1 MNNEET
7 IVMKPQNNNNKAEQT
22 EKVEATTAQ
31 KSNKVKQIVTTAAA
45 GIVGGVVGAGAAYA
59 ADGMSH
65 GKEIEEQK
73 PEDEAQPADEVQKPT
88 DEAQTAEVSNASTA
102 EASQDEQQVEPQ
114 VEAVEA
120 KADDTASEG
129 PDYTN
134 LNNANPMTPNPEV
147 EVAVDESSNDDA
159 NGVQVLGVYDVPG
172 ENGQNMQAAV
182 LTNGEEYAVVADI
195 DGDGVADV
203 LGVDENHTQQIEEYE
218 VYDISNECVQM
229 SNFQNAVDYEQQQ
242 QEQETFVYNANDDLS
257 EDYNNH
263 ADINYEA

>member
-7 IVMKPQNNNNKAEQT
+7 IVMKPQNNNKAEQT
-22 EKVEATTAQ
+22 ENVETTTAQ
-31 KSNKVKQIVTTAAA
+31 KSNKVKPIVTTAAA

-65 GKEIEEQK
+65 GKEFEEQK
-73 PEDEAQPADEVQKPT
+73 PE

-102 EASQDEQQVEPQ
+102 EASQDKQQVEPQ
-114 VEAVEA
+114 VEAVET

-147 EVAVDESSNDDA
+147 EAVVDESSNDDA

-172 ENGQNMQAAV
+172 ENGQNTQAAV

>member
-7 IVMKPQNNNNKAEQT
+7 IVMKPQNNNKAEQT
-22 EKVEATTAQ
+22 ENVEATTAQ
-31 KSNKVKQIVTTAAA
+31 KSNKVKPIVTTAAA

-73 PEDEAQPADEVQKPT
+73 PEDEAQ
-88 DEAQTAEVSNASTA
+88 TAEVSNASTA
-102 EASQDEQQVEPQ
+102 EASQDKQQVEPQ
-114 VEAVEA
+114 VEAVET

-129 PDYTN
+129 LDYTN

-147 EVAVDESSNDDA
+147 EAVVDESSNDDA

-172 ENGQNMQAAV
+172 ENGQNTQAAV

>member
-7 IVMKPQNNNNKAEQT
+7 IVMKPQNNNKAEQT
-22 EKVEATTAQ
+22 ENVEATTAQ
-31 KSNKVKQIVTTAAA
+31 KSNKVKPIVTTAAA

-73 PEDEAQPADEVQKPT
+73 PEDEAQ
-88 DEAQTAEVSNASTA
+88 TAEVSNASTA
-102 EASQDEQQVEPQ
+102 EASQDKQQVEPQ
-114 VEAVEA
+114 VEAVET

-129 PDYTN
+129 LDYTN

-147 EVAVDESSNDDA
+147 EAVVDESSNDDA

-172 ENGQNMQAAV
+172 ENGQNTQAAV

-203 LGVDENHTQQIEEYE
+203 LGVDENHTQQKEEYE

>member
-59 ADGMSH
+59 ADGLSH

-73 PEDEAQPADEVQKPT
+73 PE

-102 EASQDEQQVEPQ
+102 EASQDKQQVEPQ
-114 VEAVEA
+114 VEAVET

-147 EVAVDESSNDDA
+147 EAVVDESSNDDA

-172 ENGQNMQAAV
+172 ENGQNTQAAV

-218 VYDISNECVQM
+218 VYDISNECVQI

>member
-31 KSNKVKQIVTTAAA
+31 KSNKVKQTVTTAAA

-59 ADGMSH
+59 ADGMNH

-73 PEDEAQPADEVQKPT
+73 SA

-120 KADDTASEG
+120 KVDDTASEG

-134 LNNANPMTPNPEV
+134 LNNANPVTPNPEV
-147 EVAVDESSNDDA
+147 EAVADESSNDDA

>member
-7 IVMKPQNNNNKAEQT
+7 IVMKPQYNNKAEQT

-45 GIVGGVVGAGAAYA
+45 GIVGGVVGAGAGAAYA
-59 ADGMSH
+59 ADGMNH

-73 PEDEAQPADEVQKPT
+73 PA

>member
-7 IVMKPQNNNNKAEQT
+7 IVMKPQYNNNKAEQT

-45 GIVGGVVGAGAAYA
+45 GIVGGVVGAGAGAAYA
-59 ADGMSH
+59 ADGMNH

-73 PEDEAQPADEVQKPT
+73 PEDEAQPA

-120 KADDTASEG
+120 KVDDTASEG

-134 LNNANPMTPNPEV
+134 LNNANPVTPNPEV
-147 EVAVDESSNDDA
+147 EAVVDESSNDDA
-159 NGVQVLGVYDVPG
+159 NGVQVLGVYDVQG

>member
-7 IVMKPQNNNNKAEQT
+7 IVMKPQNNNKAEQT
-22 EKVEATTAQ
+22 ENVEATTAQ
-31 KSNKVKQIVTTAAA
+31 KSNKVKPIVTTAAA

-73 PEDEAQPADEVQKPT
+73 PEDEAQ
-88 DEAQTAEVSNASTA
+88 TAEVSNASTA
-102 EASQDEQQVEPQ
+102 EASQDKQQVEPQ
-114 VEAVEA
+114 VEAVET

-134 LNNANPMTPNPEV
+134 LNNANPMTPNPVV
-147 EVAVDESSNDDA
+147 EAVVDESSNDDA

>member
-73 PEDEAQPADEVQKPT
+73 PEDEAQ
-88 DEAQTAEVSNASTA
+88 TAEVSNASTA
-102 EASQDEQQVEPQ
+102 EASQDKQQVEPQ

-120 KADDTASEG
+120 KVDDTASEG

-134 LNNANPMTPNPEV
+134 LNNANPVTPNPEV
-147 EVAVDESSNDDA
+147 EAIADESSNDDA

-195 DGDGVADV
+195 DGDGVADA

>member
-7 IVMKPQNNNNKAEQT
+7 IVMKPQNNNKAEQT
-22 EKVEATTAQ
+22 ENVETTTAQ
-31 KSNKVKQIVTTAAA
+31 KSNKVKPIVTTAAA

-73 PEDEAQPADEVQKPT
+73 PEDEAQ
-88 DEAQTAEVSNASTA
+88 TAEVSNASTA
-102 EASQDEQQVEPQ
+102 EASQDKQQVGPQ
-114 VEAVEA
+114 VEAVET

-147 EVAVDESSNDDA
+147 EAVVDESSNDDA

-172 ENGQNMQAAV
+172 ENGQNTQAAV

>member
-7 IVMKPQNNNNKAEQT
+7 IVMKPQNNNKAEQT
-22 EKVEATTAQ
+22 ENVEATTAQ
-31 KSNKVKQIVTTAAA
+31 KSNKVKPIVTTAA

-73 PEDEAQPADEVQKPT
+73 PEDEAQ
-88 DEAQTAEVSNASTA
+88 TAEVSNASTA
-102 EASQDEQQVEPQ
+102 EASQDKQQVEPQ
-114 VEAVEA
+114 VEAVET

-147 EVAVDESSNDDA
+147 EAVVDESSNDDA

>member
-7 IVMKPQNNNNKAEQT
+7 IVMKPQNNNKAEQT
-22 EKVEATTAQ
+22 ENVETTTAQ
-31 KSNKVKQIVTTAAA
+31 KSNKVKPIVTTAAA

-73 PEDEAQPADEVQKPT
+73 PEDEAQ
-88 DEAQTAEVSNASTA
+88 TAEVSNASTA
-102 EASQDEQQVEPQ
+102 EASQDKQQVEPQ
-114 VEAVEA
+114 VEAVET

-147 EVAVDESSNDDA
+147 EAVVDESSNDDA

-172 ENGQNMQAAV
+172 ENGQNTQAAV

-263 ADINYEA
+263 ADINDEA

>member
-7 IVMKPQNNNNKAEQT
+7 IVMKPQNNNKAEQT
-22 EKVEATTAQ
+22 ENVEATTAQ

-59 ADGMSH
+59 ADGMNH

-73 PEDEAQPADEVQKPT
+73 PE

-120 KADDTASEG
+120 KVDDTASEG

-134 LNNANPMTPNPEV
+134 LNNANPVTPNPEV
-147 EVAVDESSNDDA
+147 EAVADESSNDDA

>member
-59 ADGMSH
+59 ADSMSH

-73 PEDEAQPADEVQKPT
+73 PEDEAQPA

-134 LNNANPMTPNPEV
+134 LNNANPVTPNSGV
-147 EVAVDESSNDDA
+147 EAVVDESSNDDA

-172 ENGQNMQAAV
+172 ENGQNTQAAV

-242 QEQETFVYNANDDLS
+242 QQETFVYNANDDLS

>member
-7 IVMKPQNNNNKAEQT
+7 IVMKPQNNNKAEQT
-22 EKVEATTAQ
+22 ENVETTTAQ
-31 KSNKVKQIVTTAAA
+31 KSNKVKPIVTTAAA

-73 PEDEAQPADEVQKPT
+73 PEDEAQ
-88 DEAQTAEVSNASTA
+88 TAEVSNASTA
-102 EASQDEQQVEPQ
+102 EASQDKQQVEPQ
-114 VEAVEA
+114 VEAVET

-147 EVAVDESSNDDA
+147 EAVVDESSNDDA

-172 ENGQNMQAAV
+172 ENGQNTQAAV

>member
-7 IVMKPQNNNNKAEQT
+7 IVMKPQNNNKAEQT
-22 EKVEATTAQ
+22 ENVEATTAQ
-31 KSNKVKQIVTTAAA
+31 KSNKVKPIVTTAAA

-73 PEDEAQPADEVQKPT
+73 PEDEAQ
-88 DEAQTAEVSNASTA
+88 TAEVSNASTA
-102 EASQDEQQVEPQ
+102 EASQDKQQVEPQ
-114 VEAVEA
+114 VEAVET

-134 LNNANPMTPNPEV
+134 LNNANPMTSNSEV
-147 EVAVDESSNDDA
+147 EAVVDESSNDDA

-172 ENGQNMQAAV
+172 ENGQNTQAAV

-242 QEQETFVYNANDDLS
+242 QEQETFVYNANDDFS

>member
-7 IVMKPQNNNNKAEQT
+7 IVMKPKNNNNKAEQT

-59 ADGMSH
+59 ADGMNH

-73 PEDEAQPADEVQKPT
+73 PEDEAQ
-88 DEAQTAEVSNASTA
+88 TAEVSNTSTA

-134 LNNANPMTPNPEV
+134 LNNANPVTPNPEV
-147 EVAVDESSNDDA
+147 EAVVDESSNDDA

>member
-7 IVMKPQNNNNKAEQT
+7 IVMKPQNNNKAEQT
-22 EKVEATTAQ
+22 ENVEATTAQ

-59 ADGMSH
+59 ADGMNH

-73 PEDEAQPADEVQKPT
+73 PE

-102 EASQDEQQVEPQ
+102 EASQDKQQVGPQ
-114 VEAVEA
+114 VEAVET

-147 EVAVDESSNDDA
+147 EAVVDESSNDDA

-172 ENGQNMQAAV
+172 ENGQNTQAAV

>member
-73 PEDEAQPADEVQKPT
+73 PA

-114 VEAVEA
+114 IEAVEA

>member
-7 IVMKPQNNNNKAEQT
+7 IVMKPQNNNKAEQT
-22 EKVEATTAQ
+22 ENVEATTAQ
-31 KSNKVKQIVTTAAA
+31 KSNKVKPIVTTAAA

-73 PEDEAQPADEVQKPT
+73 PEDEE
-88 DEAQTAEVSNASTA
+88 QTAEVSNASTA
-102 EASQDEQQVEPQ
+102 EASQDKQQVEPQ
-114 VEAVEA
+114 VEAVET

-147 EVAVDESSNDDA
+147 EAVVDESSNDDA

-172 ENGQNMQAAV
+172 ENGQNTQAAV

>member
-7 IVMKPQNNNNKAEQT
+7 IVMKPQNNNKAEQT
-22 EKVEATTAQ
+22 ENVEATTVQ
-31 KSNKVKQIVTTAAA
+31 KSNKVKPIVTTAAA

-73 PEDEAQPADEVQKPT
+73 PEDEAQ
-88 DEAQTAEVSNASTA
+88 TAEVSNASTA
-102 EASQDEQQVEPQ
+102 EASQDKQQVEPQ
-114 VEAVEA
+114 VEAVET

-147 EVAVDESSNDDA
+147 EAVVDESSNDDA

-172 ENGQNMQAAV
+172 ENGQNTQAAV

>member
-1 MNNEET
+1 MGQILQVNDLHVYYGSIHAVKGVSFEVNEGEVVTLIGANGAGKSTVLNTVSGLLHPKHGSVVFEGKDLKGVPAHKIVEHGLAQVPEGRHVFLQMTVEDNLEMGAYTQPNST
-7 IVMKPQNNNNKAEQT
+7 IE
-22 EKVEATTAQ
+22 
-31 KSNKVKQIVTTAAA
+31 A
-45 GIVGGVVGAGAAYA
+45 GIA
-59 ADGMSH
+59 
-65 GKEIEEQK
+65 
-73 PEDEAQPADEVQKPT
+73 
-88 DEAQTAEVSNASTA
+88 
-102 EASQDEQQVEPQ
+102 
-114 VEAVEA
+114 
-120 KADDTASEG
+120 
-129 PDYTN
+129 
-134 LNNANPMTPNPEV
+134 
-147 EVAVDESSNDDA
+147 DESSNDDA

-195 DGDGVADV
+195 DGDGVADA

>member
-22 EKVEATTAQ
+22 EKVEATTAH

-45 GIVGGVVGAGAAYA
+45 GIVGGVAGAGVAYA

-65 GKEIEEQK
+65 GKEFEEQK
-73 PEDEAQPADEVQKPT
+73 PEDETQKPA

-102 EASQDEQQVEPQ
+102 EASQDKQQVEPQ

-120 KADDTASEG
+120 VEAKVDDTASEG

-134 LNNANPMTPNPEV
+134 LNNANPVTPNPEV
-147 EVAVDESSNDDA
+147 EAVVDESSNDDA

-172 ENGQNMQAAV
+172 ENGQNMQAAL
-182 LTNGEEYAVVADI
+182 LTNGEEYAVIADI

>member
-7 IVMKPQNNNNKAEQT
+7 IVMKPQNNNKAEQT
-22 EKVEATTAQ
+22 ENVEATTAQ
-31 KSNKVKQIVTTAAA
+31 KSNKVKPIVTTAAA

-73 PEDEAQPADEVQKPT
+73 PEDEAQ
-88 DEAQTAEVSNASTA
+88 TAEVSNASTA
-102 EASQDEQQVEPQ
+102 EASQDKQQVEPQ
-114 VEAVEA
+114 VEAVET

-147 EVAVDESSNDDA
+147 EAVVDESSNDDA

-172 ENGQNMQAAV
+172 ENGQNTQAAV

-242 QEQETFVYNANDDLS
+242 EQETFVYNANDDLS

>member
-7 IVMKPQNNNNKAEQT
+7 IVMKPQNNNKAEQT
-22 EKVEATTAQ
+22 GNVEATTAQ
-31 KSNKVKQIVTTAAA
+31 KSNKVKPIVTTAAA

-73 PEDEAQPADEVQKPT
+73 PEDEAQ
-88 DEAQTAEVSNASTA
+88 TAEVSNASTA
-102 EASQDEQQVEPQ
+102 EASQDKQQVEPQ
-114 VEAVEA
+114 VEAVET

-147 EVAVDESSNDDA
+147 EAVVDESSNDDA

-172 ENGQNMQAAV
+172 ENGQNTQAAV

-242 QEQETFVYNANDDLS
+242 QEQETFVYNANDDFS

>member
-7 IVMKPQNNNNKAEQT
+7 IVMKPQNNNKAEQT
-22 EKVEATTAQ
+22 ENVEATTAQ
-31 KSNKVKQIVTTAAA
+31 KSNKVKPIVTTAAA

-73 PEDEAQPADEVQKPT
+73 PEDEAQ
-88 DEAQTAEVSNASTA
+88 TAEVSNASTA
-102 EASQDEQQVEPQ
+102 EASQDKQQVEPQ
-114 VEAVEA
+114 VEAVET

-147 EVAVDESSNDDA
+147 EAVVDESSNDDA

-172 ENGQNMQAAV
+172 ENGQNTQAAV

>member
-7 IVMKPQNNNNKAEQT
+7 IVMKPQNNNKAEQT
-22 EKVEATTAQ
+22 ENVEATTAQ
-31 KSNKVKQIVTTAAA
+31 KSNKVKPIVTTTAA

-73 PEDEAQPADEVQKPT
+73 PEDEAQ
-88 DEAQTAEVSNASTA
+88 TAEVSNASTA
-102 EASQDEQQVEPQ
+102 EASQDKQQVEPQ
-114 VEAVEA
+114 VEAVEI

-147 EVAVDESSNDDA
+147 EAVVDESSNDDA
-159 NGVQVLGVYDVPG
+159 NGVQVLDVYDVPG
-172 ENGQNMQAAV
+172 ENGQNTQAAV

>member
-7 IVMKPQNNNNKAEQT
+7 IVMKPQNNNKAEQT
-22 EKVEATTAQ
+22 ENVEATTAQ

-73 PEDEAQPADEVQKPT
+73 TA

-120 KADDTASEG
+120 KVDDTASEG

-134 LNNANPMTPNPEV
+134 LNNANPVTPNPEV
-147 EVAVDESSNDDA
+147 EAVADESSNDDA

>member
-7 IVMKPQNNNNKAEQT
+7 IVMKPQNNNKAEQT
-22 EKVEATTAQ
+22 ENVETTTAQ
-31 KSNKVKQIVTTAAA
+31 KSNKVKPIVTTAAA

-59 ADGMSH
+59 ADGLSH

-73 PEDEAQPADEVQKPT
+73 PE

-102 EASQDEQQVEPQ
+102 EASQDKQQVEPQ
-114 VEAVEA
+114 VEAVET

-147 EVAVDESSNDDA
+147 EAVVDESSNDDA

-172 ENGQNMQAAV
+172 ENGQNTQAAV

-218 VYDISNECVQM
+218 VYDISNECVQI

>member
-7 IVMKPQNNNNKAEQT
+7 IVMKPQNNNKAEQT
-22 EKVEATTAQ
+22 ENVEATTAQ

-59 ADGMSH
+59 ADGMNH

-73 PEDEAQPADEVQKPT
+73 PA
-88 DEAQTAEVSNASTA
+88 DEAQTAEVSNASTV
-102 EASQDEQQVEPQ
+102 EASQDKQQVEPQ
-114 VEAVEA
+114 VEAVET

-147 EVAVDESSNDDA
+147 EAVVDESSNDDA

-172 ENGQNMQAAV
+172 ENGQNTQAAV

>member
-7 IVMKPQNNNNKAEQT
+7 IVMKPQYNNKAEQT

-59 ADGMSH
+59 ADGMNH

-73 PEDEAQPADEVQKPT
+73 PEDEVQKPA

-102 EASQDEQQVEPQ
+102 ETSQDEQQVEPQ

-134 LNNANPMTPNPEV
+134 LNNANPVTPNPEV
-147 EVAVDESSNDDA
+147 EAVVDESSNDDA

>member
-7 IVMKPQNNNNKAEQT
+7 IVMKPQNNNKAEQT
-22 EKVEATTAQ
+22 ENVEATTAQ
-31 KSNKVKQIVTTAAA
+31 KSNKVKPIVTTAA

-73 PEDEAQPADEVQKPT
+73 PEDEAQPADE
-88 DEAQTAEVSNASTA
+88 AQTAEVSNASTA
-102 EASQDEQQVEPQ
+102 EASQDKQQVEPQ
-114 VEAVEA
+114 VEAVET

-147 EVAVDESSNDDA
+147 EAVVDESSNDDA

-172 ENGQNMQAAV
+172 ENGQNTQAAV

>member
-7 IVMKPQNNNNKAEQT
+7 IVMKPQNNNKAEQT
-22 EKVEATTAQ
+22 ENVEATTAQ
-31 KSNKVKQIVTTAAA
+31 KSNKVKPIVTTAAA

-73 PEDEAQPADEVQKPT
+73 PEDEAQ
-88 DEAQTAEVSNASTA
+88 TAEVSNASTA
-102 EASQDEQQVEPQ
+102 EASQDKQQVEPQ
-114 VEAVEA
+114 VEAVET

-134 LNNANPMTPNPEV
+134 LNNANPMTPNSEV
-147 EVAVDESSNDDA
+147 EAVVDESSNDDA

-172 ENGQNMQAAV
+172 ENGQNTQAAV

>member
-7 IVMKPQNNNNKAEQT
+7 IVMKPQNNNKAEQT
-22 EKVEATTAQ
+22 ENVETTTAQ
-31 KSNKVKQIVTTAAA
+31 KSNKVKPIVTTAAA

-73 PEDEAQPADEVQKPT
+73 PEDEAQ
-88 DEAQTAEVSNASTA
+88 TAEVSNASAA
-102 EASQDEQQVEPQ
+102 EASQDKQQVEPQ
-114 VEAVEA
+114 VEAVET

-147 EVAVDESSNDDA
+147 EAVVDESSNDDA

-172 ENGQNMQAAV
+172 ENGQNTQAAV

>member
-73 PEDEAQPADEVQKPT
+73 PEDEAQ
-88 DEAQTAEVSNASTA
+88 TAEVSNASTA

-120 KADDTASEG
+120 KVDDTASEG

-134 LNNANPMTPNPEV
+134 LNNANPVTPNPEV
-147 EVAVDESSNDDA
+147 EAIADESSNDDA

-195 DGDGVADV
+195 DGDGVADA

>member
-7 IVMKPQNNNNKAEQT
+7 IVMKPQNNNKAEQT
-22 EKVEATTAQ
+22 ENVEATTAQ
-31 KSNKVKQIVTTAAA
+31 KSNKVKPIVTTAAA

-73 PEDEAQPADEVQKPT
+73 PEDEAQ
-88 DEAQTAEVSNASTA
+88 TAEVSNASTA
-102 EASQDEQQVEPQ
+102 ESSQDKQQVEPQ
-114 VEAVEA
+114 VEAVET

-147 EVAVDESSNDDA
+147 EAVVDESSNDDA

-172 ENGQNMQAAV
+172 ENGQNTQAAV

>member
-7 IVMKPQNNNNKAEQT
+7 IVMKPQNNNKAEQT

-31 KSNKVKQIVTTAAA
+31 KSNKVKPIVTTAA

-73 PEDEAQPADEVQKPT
+73 PEDEAQ
-88 DEAQTAEVSNASTA
+88 TAEVSNASTA
-102 EASQDEQQVEPQ
+102 EASQDKQQVEPQ
-114 VEAVEA
+114 VEAVET

-147 EVAVDESSNDDA
+147 EAVVDESSNDDA

-172 ENGQNMQAAV
+172 ENGQNTQAAV

>member
-7 IVMKPQNNNNKAEQT
+7 IVMKPQYNNKAEQT

-59 ADGMSH
+59 ADGMNH

-73 PEDEAQPADEVQKPT
+73 PEDEAQPA

-120 KADDTASEG
+120 KVDDTASEG

-134 LNNANPMTPNPEV
+134 LNNANPVTPNPEV
-147 EVAVDESSNDDA
+147 EAVADESSNDDA

>member
-7 IVMKPQNNNNKAEQT
+7 IVMKPQNNNKAEQT
-22 EKVEATTAQ
+22 ENVEATTAQ

-73 PEDEAQPADEVQKPT
+73 PEDEAQ
-88 DEAQTAEVSNASTA
+88 TAEVSNASTA
-102 EASQDEQQVEPQ
+102 EASQDKQQVEPQ

-120 KADDTASEG
+120 KVDDTASEG

-134 LNNANPMTPNPEV
+134 LNNANPVTPNPEV
-147 EVAVDESSNDDA
+147 EAVADESSNDDA